1 MKGQPL
7 VNPSATVFVAL
18 CSGVFGW
25 WFTNFIFHPWKEVQE
40 LRRKSR
46 FEIIY
51 WENFSSETA
60 AGEAFRKVAF
70 ELLALNETS
79 AHWFRK
85 LLQLMS
91 YDLAVASNGMI
102 GLSHTI
108 GEDQD
113 YLYRAIC
120 RHRVEK
126 ALALQLEFSD
136 EDYERIYARWKLNQD
151 LEDNDYHPDPI
162 DELLARFG

>member
-1 MKGQPL
+1 M
-7 VNPSATVFVAL
+7 NPSATVFVAL
-18 CSGVFGW
+18 CSGIIGW

-51 WENFSSETA
+51 WNTFSSTA
-60 AGEAFRKVAF
+60 AGDAFRKVAF

-79 AHWFRK
+79 PHWFRK
-85 LLQLMS
+85 LLKLKS
-91 YDLAVASNGMI
+91 YDLTAASQGMI

-108 GEDQD
+108 EEDQD

-120 RHRVEK
+120 RHQVEK
-126 ALALQLEFSD
+126 ALDLQLEYSD
-136 EDYERIYARWKLNQD
+136 EDYERIYARWKLNQRFD
-151 LEDNDYHPDPI
+151 DENYDGEPV